1 MAPSVATVHTRCAL
15 MGPTVHNGVTSHYP
29 LYHTVTEGPQDGHVT
44 VSYMG
49 MYCTYHGW
57 SSMAHSLL
65 ADTSRWARSNEL
77 FPGDITAVSC

>member
-1 MAPSVATVHTRCAL
+1 MEYPRYEGLVLAPSVATVHTRCAL

-49 MYCTYHGW
+49 MYCTYPSVVIYGTF
-57 SSMAHSLL
+57 SPSGYIPLGTL
-65 ADTSRWARSNEL
+65 
-77 FPGDITAVSC
+77 